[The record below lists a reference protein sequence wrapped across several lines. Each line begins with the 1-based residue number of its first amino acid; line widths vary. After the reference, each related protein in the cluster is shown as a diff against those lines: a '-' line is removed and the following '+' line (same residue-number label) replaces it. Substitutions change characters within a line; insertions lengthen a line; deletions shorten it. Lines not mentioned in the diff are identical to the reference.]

1 MPSFTLCYKQY
12 DYEVTLAASKEFK
25 QETGKCLIDF
35 ICLAFSSYV
44 DAKKTSSLLK
54 DRTVS
59 MMQVV
64 PSDDCA
70 FALYCLAKT
79 KNRALTFE
87 EVWDAT
93 MRTQFVE
100 SGDGKNEPVQ
110 IVTAQVGVSFINQRQ
125 EISPERPKDSAER
138 QEDTEKA

>member
-35 ICLAFSSYV
+35 ICLACSAYV
-44 DAKKTSSLLK
+44 DAKNASGLLK

-93 MRTQFVE
+93 MKTQFVE

-110 IVTAQVGVSFINQRQ
+110 IVAAQVGINFINQRQ
-125 EISPERPKDSAER
+125 ELDSPKDSAER
-138 QEDTEKA
+138 QGDTETA

>member
-1 MPSFTLCYKQY
+1 
-12 DYEVTLAASKEFK
+12 
-25 QETGKCLIDF
+25 
-35 ICLAFSSYV
+35 
-44 DAKKTSSLLK
+44 
-54 DRTVS
+54 

-70 FALYCLAKT
+70 FALYCLGKT

-93 MRTQFVE
+93 MKTQFVE

-110 IVTAQVGVSFINQRQ
+110 IVAAQVGINFINQRQ
-125 EISPERPKDSAER
+125 ELDSPKDSAER
-138 QEDTEKA
+138 QDDTETA